1 MMRGIVKKIS
11 LLLTVVFVA
20 GFAVQTN
27 AANLD
32 DLYQQK
38 DQLSEELEKAE
49 SSSKTKQ
56 KEIQSLSQQISS
68 LEGDIK
74 ATESKIAQTTDQ
86 ISVTQTEISSL
97 DEQVKQKTAELNG
110 LKKKINSS
118 LVEIYRFSSRSS
130 WELILSSGNLG
141 ESSNQVKY
149 VEAIQIQVK
158 SMYNKLLDIKEDL
171 DREKSEQEAKKEELD
186 NLKQRQEEYKK
197 GSEYQ
202 VSQKDKL
209 KNMTE
214 QQKQEYDALA
224 VKLQGEIANIS
235 SEIYSERLR
244 QSGGGGWQLGG
255 GGSGY
260 PFGCG
265 SIDPWKFY
273 ACQCTSYAAWYW
285 NAVLG
290 KPWTNKRPG
299 SGSAYNWPALAQDQ
313 GYSVS
318 GTPRAGAI
326 ISWGTGLYP
335 GDQWGHVAIVE
346 SVNSDGTIN
355 ISEYNY
361 IYREGFSRRNNVD
374 PASEGVSYSFI
385 Y

>member
-1 MMRGIVKKIS
+1 MRGFIRKTS
-11 LLLTVVFVA
+11 LLLATVFVVCFSVRA
-20 GFAVQTN
+20 S
-27 AANLD
+27 AADLD
-32 DLYQQK
+32 NLYQQR
-38 DQLSEELEKAE
+38 DQLSEKLEKAE

-56 KEIQSLSQQISS
+56 KEIQSLTQQIGS
-68 LEGDIK
+68 LENDIK
-74 ATESKIAQTTDQ
+74 ETESKIAQTSDE
-86 ISVTQTEISSL
+86 ISQTESEINDL
-97 DEQVKQKTAELNG
+97 VGQVKQKTDELNK
-110 LKKKINSS
+110 LKKKINAS
-118 LVEIYRFSSRSS
+118 LIEIYRFSSRSD
-130 WELILSSGNLG
+130 WELLLSSGNLG
-141 ESSNQVKY
+141 DSSNQVKY

-171 DREKSEQEAKKEELD
+171 DREKATQEAKKEELD
-186 NLKQRQEEYKK
+186 NLKQRQEEYKQ

-214 QQKQEYDALA
+214 QQKVEYDAL
-224 VKLQGEIANIS
+224 VIQLQGEIANIS
-235 SEIYSERLR
+235 NEIYNERLR
-244 QSGGGGWQLGG
+244 QAGESSWQLGG

-290 KPWTNKRPG
+290 KPWTNTRPG

-313 GYSVS
+313 GYTVS

-326 ISWGTGLYP
+326 ISWGTGLYS

-355 ISEYNY
+355 LSEYNY
-361 IYREGFSRRNNVD
+361 VYREGFSRRNNVN
-374 PASEGVSYSFI
+374 PASEGVSYSYI